1 MALNVY
7 SRSGN
12 LHDATTVADEGTIAP
27 MKVTLHEVAARAEVS
42 IATVSRAL
50 NGLAVSKA
58 SLARVERAV
67 RELGYVPNQAARAL
81 RAERTMTMGL
91 IFSDLR
97 NTLGIDLLDALSEA
111 IEEAGYSLIIST
123 ARGDADRYDVL
134 MRRFLERRI
143 DALFCIAPHGR
154 GEALAAYQAA
164 GIPMIAM
171 FGRGAAF
178 AELPTVVPIFSEPAK
193 ALGEHLK
200 ALGHQRVAV
209 VRREGGAA
217 VIAITEALKA
227 QGFVVE
233 MVEATE
239 ADGMGG
245 ALGRLLANRPRP
257 SVVIA
262 ADPQSRGLIAAC
274 AAHAVS
280 VPGDLSIVSISE
292 VGADAYHRRHA
303 ISAVAIDPQRMGRA
317 SGAAMLA
324 WLAGARPA
332 DKIKVQAA
340 QFTAR
345 ASTGPALAALK
356 PTSLAAAR

>member
-1 MALNVY
+1 
-7 SRSGN
+7 
-12 LHDATTVADEGTIAP
+12 
-27 MKVTLHEVAARAEVS
+27 MKVTLHEVAARAQVS

-50 NGLAVSKA
+50 NGLAVSKD
-58 SLARVERAV
+58 SLARVEKAAQ
-67 RELGYVPNQAARAL
+67 ELGYVPNQAARAL
-81 RAERTMTMGL
+81 RSDRTMTMGL

-134 MRRFLERRI
+134 MRRFLERRV
-143 DALFCIAPHGR
+143 DALFCISPHGR
-154 GEALAAYQAA
+154 GEALAAYRAA
-164 GIPMIAM
+164 GIPMMAM
-171 FGRGAAF
+171 FGRDAAF

-193 ALGEHLK
+193 ALGDHLR
-200 ALGHQRVAV
+200 ALGHERIAV

-217 VIAITEALKA
+217 VMAITEALKA
-227 QGFVVE
+227 QGFAVE
-233 MVEATE
+233 LIEASE

-245 ALGRLLANRPRP
+245 VLGRLLANRMRP
-257 SVVIA
+257 TVAIA

-274 AAHAVS
+274 AAHSVAVPS
-280 VPGDLSIVSISE
+280 DLSVVSISE
-292 VGADAYHRRHA
+292 IGAEAYHRRHA
-303 ISAVAIDPQRMGRA
+303 ITAVAIDPQRMGRA

-345 ASTGPALAALK
+345 GSTGPATVKAKSSFAAG
-356 PTSLAAAR
+356 

>member
-1 MALNVY
+1 
-7 SRSGN
+7 
-12 LHDATTVADEGTIAP
+12 

-42 IATVSRAL
+42 IATASRAL

-58 SLARVERAV
+58 SLARVEKAV

-111 IEEAGYSLIIST
+111 IEEAGYSLLIST

-154 GEALAAYQAA
+154 GEALAAYRAA
-164 GIPMIAM
+164 GIPIIAM

-178 AELPTVVPIFSEPAK
+178 AELPTVVPIFSEPVR
-193 ALGEHLK
+193 ALGEHLR
-200 ALGHQRVAV
+200 ALGHARIAV

-217 VIAITEALKA
+217 VNATAEGLKA
-227 QGFVVE
+227 QGFTVE
-233 MVEATE
+233 LIEATE
-239 ADGMGG
+239 TDGMGG
-245 ALGRLLANRPRP
+245 VLARLLRDRPRP
-257 SVVIA
+257 SVVVV

-274 AAHAVS
+274 AVHNVA
-280 VPGDLSIVSISE
+280 VPGHLGVVSISE
-292 VGADAYHRRHA
+292 VGADAYHRRHG

-317 SGAAMLA
+317 SAAAMLA

-345 ASTGPALAALK
+345 ASTGPFSASSVTPRPPVRGAAGPL
-356 PTSLAAAR
+356 PLPLGEV